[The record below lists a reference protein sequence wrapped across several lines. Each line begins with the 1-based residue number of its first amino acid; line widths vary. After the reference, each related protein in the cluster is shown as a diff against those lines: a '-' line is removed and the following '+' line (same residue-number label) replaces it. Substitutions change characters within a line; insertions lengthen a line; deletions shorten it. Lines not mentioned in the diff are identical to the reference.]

1 VSGLTKIGKDILD
14 FHDSGLSIDVIAAVL
29 NVSESIIRIVIKAYA
44 GTGDRG
50 DMLDELLPDRLL
62 PSAKPD
68 GRL

>member
-1 VSGLTKIGKDILD
+1 MSGLTKTGKDILD

-29 NVSESIIRIVIKAYA
+29 NVSESIIRVVIKAYA

-62 PSAKPD
+62 PSVKTD
-68 GRL
+68 GGL